1 MSIVYI
7 NLHPQYNYAMA
18 MIQGYIPELKDY
30 VKNVDWL
37 SWDRSRK
44 RQIMISGDKEKDHLH
59 HLNLAN
65 IFAQRM
71 RQLGI
76 EVKIRNERT
85 DDWEDFQEKDITTEY
100 MISIECE
107 RTRGDNQRDQI
118 LETIKKDKE
127 YLNLAI
133 AKNSQDSCSLYAD
146 ELKWNEKRLND
157 YDAKEIERIN
167 AIKSIMWSK
176 DPCFYNEC
184 N

>member
-18 MIQGYIPELKDY
+18 MIQGYIPELKAY

-44 RQIMISGDKEKDHLH
+44 RQIMISGNNEKYHLL
-59 HLNLAN
+59 HLNLAV

-71 RQLGI
+71 RQTDAD
-76 EVKIRNERT
+76 VKIRNERT
-85 DDWEDFQEKDITTEY
+85 DDWEDFQEKDITAEY

-107 RTRGDNQRDQI
+107 KIRGDNQRDQI
-118 LETIKKDKE
+118 LNAIQKDKE

-133 AKNSQDSCSLYAD
+133 AKNSQDVCASFAD
-146 ELKWNEKRLND
+146 SLKWNEDRLND
-157 YDAKEIERIN
+157 YDAKEIDRIK